1 MNAVSVAKTT
11 NSPEVLTYR
20 EALRRALYEA
30 MTDDPRVVLIGEEV
44 GAYGGAYAVTQGLF
58 EAFGAARVLDTPIS
72 EAAIVGTA
80 IGAAMTGLRP
90 VAELMYV
97 DFAGLAMDQIANQ
110 AAKIRYM
117 FGGQIGVPMVL
128 RTQGG
133 TGRSAGAQH
142 SQSLEAWFMHTPG
155 LFVVM
160 PATVS
165 DAYLL
170 LKEAMKLED
179 PVIFI
184 EHKGLYTQ
192 KGAFDPAAEPPFGKA
207 AVRRH
212 GNDLTIISYSRMLHR
227 SLEAAE
233 ELVKVGIEAEVVDL
247 RTLRPLDSE
256 TFVASVA
263 RTGRAL
269 IVTEDTLTGGVSAEI
284 SALVQEGAFDYLEE
298 PIMRLTGEDIPV
310 PVSPSLE
317 AHAIPTSELIVAA
330 ARALVRR

>member
-1 MNAVSVAKTT
+1 MSA
-11 NSPEVLTYR
+11 
-20 EALRRALYEA
+20 
-30 MTDDPRVVLIGEEV
+30 DDRVVLIGEEV
-44 GAYGGAYAVTQGLF
+44 GVYGGAYAVTQGLYD
-58 EAFGAARVLDTPIS
+58 AFGPQRVLDTPIS
-72 EAAIVGTA
+72 EAVIVGTA

-117 FGGQIGVPMVL
+117 FGGQTGVPMVL

-142 SQSLEAWFMHTPG
+142 SQSLEAWFLHTPG
-155 LFVVM
+155 LYVVM

-165 DAYLL
+165 DAYVL
-170 LKEAMKLED
+170 LKESLKLED

-192 KGAFDPAAEPPFGKA
+192 KGAFHPEAEAPFGKA
-207 AVRRH
+207 AVRRV
-212 GNDLTIISYSRMLHR
+212 GADLTIISYSRMVHR
-227 SLEAAE
+227 CLEAAD
-233 ELVKVGIEAEVVDL
+233 ELAGAGIDAEVIDL
-247 RTLRPLDSE
+247 RTLRPMDTE
-256 TFVASVA
+256 TFVNSVSK
-263 RTGRAL
+263 TGRAL

-298 PIMRLTGEDIPV
+298 PIMRLAGEDIPV
-310 PVSPSLE
+310 PVAPSLE
-317 AHAIPTSELIVAA
+317 AHAIPTTDLIVRA
-330 ARALVRR
+330 ARSLLRR